1 MKSILSAALLAGA
14 ALVCFA
20 DFDPTNVFLV
30 GKTNKSALSYKPGE
44 EMIYTFKAELG
55 NQKADG
61 LFLRWVRKGD
71 DGVKMS
77 GKVPAD
83 QTAVVK
89 TKLDK
94 PGFVSV
100 DVFLV
105 DQKGKVVQ
113 QEYKDW
119 SRKTRKRS
127 VAYFVGTAVE
137 PETLTDCGEPAD
149 FDAFWAK
156 QKKRLAAVP
165 FKDKVTLKKIKTVN
179 KADIYAVSIP
189 CAGPRPVT
197 GYLNVPVNAKPKSLP
212 AQISFHGYGNHIHRA
227 PGWGSPGRLTLDINA
242 HGQELGKDDAYYK
255 KFFESIR
262 SNGKSYAFDP
272 KQNADPETAFFN
284 GMALRVMRALEYLK
298 SRPEWNGKDLIV
310 TGGSQGGFQAIA
322 AAGLDSSVTLCRVSI
337 PWLCNLGA
345 NQTGMRGGWTPSFR
359 NGLRYFDSI
368 NFGRR
373 TCNVYILK

>member
-44 EMIYTFKAELG
+44 EMVYTFKAELG

-127 VAYFVGTAVE
+127 VAYFAGTAVE

-165 FKDKVTLKKIKTVN
+165 FTDKVTL
-179 KADIYAVSIP
+179 
-189 CAGPRPVT
+189 
-197 GYLNVPVNAKPKSLP
+197 
-212 AQISFHGYGNHIHRA
+212 
-227 PGWGSPGRLTLDINA
+227 
-242 HGQELGKDDAYYK
+242 
-255 KFFESIR
+255 
-262 SNGKSYAFDP
+262 
-272 KQNADPETAFFN
+272 
-284 GMALRVMRALEYLK
+284 
-298 SRPEWNGKDLIV
+298 
-310 TGGSQGGFQAIA
+310 
-322 AAGLDSSVTLCRVSI
+322 
-337 PWLCNLGA
+337 
-345 NQTGMRGGWTPSFR
+345 
-359 NGLRYFDSI
+359 
-368 NFGRR
+368 
-373 TCNVYILK
+373 